1 MIRYWYRRILIMVVV
16 FTVAAG
22 GSYYMIQERRG
33 GMKREV
39 NAEAGTDT
47 MVVPGGMPVGIYL
60 ETDGV
65 MVLGTEEITG
75 MDGMGRNPAEHL
87 VKSGDYIVGI
97 NGKEVDTKSQLI
109 NEIDALEDEEVV
121 LTLKRKEEK
130 LDVKFKSVKCDADKY
145 MLGIWVRDNT
155 QGLGT
160 VTFLKADSSFGALG
174 HGIHDIDT
182 NELMNISDGTLYITS
197 IKDIQKG
204 ENGSPGGMEGIIVYN
219 NYNVLG
225 TITKNTE
232 VGIFGTVDR
241 IDALFTDQEPIETA
255 PKEEIETGPAV
266 VRCAVD
272 GEIKDYDI
280 QITGVD
286 FYASEIN
293 KGLTIEVTDEELL
306 NETGGIVQGMS
317 GSPIIQNGK
326 LVGAVTHVF
335 VNNPT
340 KGYGV
345 FIENML
351 KETEK

>member
-1 MIRYWYRRILIMVVV
+1 MKKYWYRRILIMIVV

-22 GSYYMIQERRG
+22 GSYYLIQEQQIS
-33 GMKREV
+33 MKQEV
-39 NAEAGTDT
+39 SAGTSGET
-47 MVVPGGMPVGIYL
+47 LVIPGGMPVGIYL

-75 MDGMGRNPAEHL
+75 ADGMQYSPADHL
-87 VKSGDYIVGI
+87 VKSGDYIVGF
-97 NGKEVDTKSQLI
+97 NGQKIDTKAQLI
-109 NEIDALEDEEVV
+109 GAIGKLTDNEVV

-130 LDVKFKSVKCDADKY
+130 LDIRFRAVECKSDEYK
-145 MLGIWVRDNT
+145 LGIWVRDNT

-160 VTFLKADSSFGALG
+160 VTFLNADSQFGALG
-174 HGIHDIDT
+174 HGIHDVDT
-182 NELMNISDGTLYITS
+182 NELLNISDGTLYITS

-225 TITKNTE
+225 TITKNTD
-232 VGIFGTVDR
+232 VGIFGTVKR
-241 IDALFTDQEPIETA
+241 IDTLFSDQEPVETA
-255 PKEEIETGPAV
+255 VKEEIETGPAII
-266 VRCAVD
+266 RCAVD
-272 GEIKDYDI
+272 GEIKEYDI
-280 QITGVD
+280 EITD
-286 FYASEIN
+286 INLYAGEVN
-293 KGLTIEVTDEELL
+293 KGLTIKVTDKTLL
-306 NETGGIVQGMS
+306 KETGGIVQGMS

-351 KETEK
+351 KETEN